1 MNRILIFTILA
12 FSSVYGQYY
21 HNSNF
26 DFSAIPK
33 FWHIVDLL
41 SENNEPSESEW
52 NDLFDTP
59 GYKVLTGQEFP
70 KKFFKKNFRLAF
82 KPSLKNEL
90 NEKLRKSDRES
101 YYLHYYLKVKNNRK
115 QLEYQLGKLKRRSLN
130 KEALD
135 LTLRYLPMNYVSD
148 FPPVAF
154 VIFENNG
161 RGSSPIVVDLQ
172 ATLEWDFISFLAH
185 EFHHF
190 YRNKLRKLNFG
201 NVSAT
206 DRPLVEAMIKIE
218 AEGIADRV
226 DKKKWFNT
234 SYSTVS
240 PYAVEFKRE
249 VSRTPQLLNKINGL
263 LEMYAGNSAERK
275 KIGNEILYSIPQKGH
290 PTGYFMATLI
300 EEKLGRNEL
309 KKCVGN
315 PFRFFIAYHNAA
327 KLSGNQYP
335 KFSPK
340 VLRLLANMENNYIS
354 D

>member
-1 MNRILIFTILA
+1 MKFLIFLILA
-12 FSSVYGQYY
+12 VTSVSGQYY
-21 HNSNF
+21 HNENF

-33 FWHIVDLL
+33 FWHIVDVL
-41 SENNEPSESEW
+41 SENREPSESEW
-52 NDLFDTP
+52 NELFNSP
-59 GYKVLTGQEFP
+59 GYKVLTREEFS
-70 KKFFKKNFRLAF
+70 KDFFKKNFSLAF
-82 KPSLKNEL
+82 KPALKNEL
-90 NEKLRKSDRES
+90 KKKLRTNNRES
-101 YYLHYYLKVKNNRK
+101 YYLHYYLKVKDNRK
-115 QLEYQLGKLKRRSLN
+115 QLEYQLNKLKRRSLN

-190 YRNKLRKLNFG
+190 YRNKLSKLNFNTVTG
-201 NVSAT
+201 A
-206 DRPLVEAMIKIE
+206 DKPLVEAMIKIE

-226 DKKKWFNT
+226 DKKKWFN
-234 SYSTVS
+234 SAYRESS

-249 VSRTPQLLNKINGL
+249 VNRTPQLLTKINGL
-263 LEMYAGNSAERK
+263 LEMYADNEAARK
-275 KIGNEILYSIPQKGH
+275 KIGKEILSSIPQKGH

-309 KKCVGN
+309 VKCVGN
-315 PFRFFIAYHNAA
+315 PFKFFIAYNNAA
-327 KLSGNQYP
+327 KLGGGRYP

-340 VLRLLANMENNYIS
+340 VLRFLSGLESRFIS
-354 D
+354 N

>member
-1 MNRILIFTILA
+1 MRVLLILLLCVINISA
-12 FSSVYGQYY
+12 QYY
-21 HNSNF
+21 HNNNF
-26 DFSAIPK
+26 DFSAIPV
-33 FWHIVDLL
+33 FWHIVDIL
-41 SENNEPSESEW
+41 SANEEPSVKDW
-52 NDLFDTP
+52 DDLFNTP
-59 GYKVLTGQEFP
+59 GYSVLTRREFS
-70 KKFFKKNFRLAF
+70 KDFFKKNFRLAF
-82 KPSLKNEL
+82 KPSLKDEL
-90 NEKLRKSDRES
+90 NQKLQQNNKES
-101 YYLHYYLKVKNNRK
+101 YYLHYYVKVKNNREK
-115 QLEYQLGKLKRRSLN
+115 LGYQLNKLKSRSLN

-135 LTLRYLPMNYVSD
+135 LTLRYLPVNSVSS

-190 YRNKLRKLNFG
+190 YRNKLTKLDFN
-201 NVSAT
+201 SMKKE
-206 DRPLVEAMIKIE
+206 DKPLVEAMIKIE

-226 DKKKWFNT
+226 DKKKWFNS
-234 SYSTVS
+234 SYRQSS
-240 PYAVEFKRE
+240 PYAYDFKNE
-249 VSRTPQLLNKINGL
+249 VRKTPQLLTKINNL
-263 LEMYAGNSAERK
+263 LEMYSLQESSRETLGKQIR
-275 KIGNEILYSIPQKGH
+275 EIIPQKGH
-290 PTGYFMATLI
+290 PTGYFMASLI

-309 KKCVGN
+309 VKCVGN

-340 VLRLLANMENNYIS
+340 VLRLLTNMENHYIS